1 MELNWADLKDSAKVK
16 YSEYRT
22 EAKKVDQMV
31 RLTEY
36 LMASMTEAKK
46 AGQKVRQT
54 EYPKVRLWYI
64 EATKGNIAVSKRKD
78 KRLFLYLAKA
88 LAIPAMTIVK
98 PLHYYNNNNNNNNN
112 NNSKSRY
119 NLYSLTARNVTW
131 HRRW

>member
-1 MELNWADLKDSAKVK
+1 M
-16 YSEYRT
+16 T

-64 EATKGNIAVSKRKD
+64 ETKENIAVSKSKRK
-78 KRLFLYLAKA
+78 YTCPIA
-88 LAIPAMTIVK
+88 T
-98 PLHYYNNNNNNNNN
+98 
-112 NNSKSRY
+112 
-119 NLYSLTARNVTW
+119 
-131 HRRW
+131 